1 MSDTA
6 TTSEK
11 PKIDDD
17 FILNQGR
24 TLYRTSKPGHTLIL
38 DRMKK
43 DMDLYDG
50 IFGEKERKYSEF
62 LGADR
67 LFIPKTY
74 TNIHRIAIDVIEAFI
89 QDPEE
94 IVDIRSYKSIPDDIV
109 RITKALINYRL
120 NSHPI
125 DFYKELYEGTIDAIR
140 NMYCVFK
147 VYPKIKTKKVKVPST
162 AQMQLPDGQVVEMV
176 TEKEEEQIVAYEPAL
191 DCVPPE
197 DVLFSSQATWKD
209 YWKYPI
215 VHTYWASRDEL
226 KRQGFKNVDA
236 LPGAKDTDGND
247 VLKYQRR
254 STTGSVFMQDTNV
267 KDQEK
272 VRVYQCWD
280 FLPYEDEGLAS
291 CSYSLL
297 GDASGPSV
305 VGKGWELNEL
315 PYKVSEFESNRPPFV
330 LGLAYPEPHKLPGKS
345 YPQITESLQRETNA
359 QRNQEREAVARDL
372 RKTLII
378 NREANVDLPSLMQRR
393 IGGYTMADGPA
404 NEAVT
409 EVSSSN
415 SAAIGSGAQAR
426 TDQDYYETG
435 LPPNLL
441 GSSNGEDT
449 ATGQTQQL
457 ANANKKIAFVLKNI
471 AYTAVLPALQMLL
484 RLDQTYCSDEF
495 INMVTGRTLG
505 WRVGDDGYP
514 AKEAIQGD
522 FDLMVNIGVNKAAQV
537 NKDLLILDRM
547 NQYNAGLAQQVQ
559 LGVVPVQG
567 PQAVKFANPQK
578 IFESLL
584 RINGHKN
591 VDEHF
596 VTAMPPAPQG
606 GDVPGV
612 ASQTGNVSDTGS
624 AVSQM
629 SPAAPEGLPLG

>member
-1 MSDTA
+1 MSDQ
-6 TTSEK
+6 
-11 PKIDDD
+11 KIEITDE
-17 FILNQGR
+17 FLVSQGQTIFR
-24 TLYRTSKPGHTLIL
+24 GAKSGHDLIM

-43 DMDLYDG
+43 NMDLYDG
-50 IFGEKERKYSEF
+50 KFSEKERKYSEY

-94 IVDIRSYKSIPDDIV
+94 IVDIKSYKSIPDDILK
-109 RITKALINYRL
+109 ITKALINYRL

-140 NMYCVFK
+140 NMYCVYK
-147 VYPKIKTKKVKVPST
+147 VYPRLKTKKVKVPYSN
-162 AQMQLPDGQVVEMV
+162 QMMQEDGTMAEEMA
-176 TEKEEEQIVAYEPAL
+176 EREEEQIVAYEPAME
-191 DCVPPE
+191 CVPPE
-197 DVLFSSQATWKD
+197 DVLFSNSSTWKN
-209 YWKYPI
+209 YWKFPI
-215 VHTYWASRDEL
+215 VHKYKASRDEL

-236 LPGAKDTDGND
+236 LPGGGSENDQLKDQRNSQ
-247 VLKYQRR
+247 YQ
-254 STTGSVFMQDTNV
+254 SPFKEPTNV
-267 KDQEK
+267 QDQQQ
-272 VRVYQCWD
+272 VWVYQYWD
-280 FLPYEDEGLAS
+280 FLPYKDEGLQS

-297 GDASGPSV
+297 GDMNSPSV

-315 PYKVSEFESNRPPFV
+315 PYKVSEFEANRPPFT
-330 LGLAYPEPHKLPGKS
+330 LGLAYPEPHRLPGKA
-345 YPQITESLQRETNA
+345 YPEITESLQKETNA

-372 RKTLII
+372 RKTVYI
-378 NREANVDLPSLMQRR
+378 NKEANVDLPSLLQRR
-393 IGGYTMADGPA
+393 IGGYVMGDGPA
-404 NEAVT
+404 DQAIREIA
-409 EVSSSN
+409 SSN
-415 SAAIGSGAQAR
+415 SATVGAGAQAR

-471 AYTAVLPALQMLL
+471 AYTGILPALQMLL

-522 FDLMVNIGVNKAAQV
+522 FDLQVNIGVNKQAQV
-537 NKDLLILDRM
+537 NKYLLILDRM
-547 NQYNAGLAQQVQ
+547 NQYNAGMAQLVQ
-559 LGVVPVQG
+559 M
-567 PQAVKFANPQK
+567 QAVPLQDAKFANPMK
-578 IFESLL
+578 LFEQLL
-584 RINGHKN
+584 AVNGLKN
-591 VDEHF
+591 FSDYELQAQPP
-596 VTAMPPAPQG
+596 AMPEG
-606 GDVPGV
+606 GGVPGI
-612 ASQTGNVSDTGS
+612 ASQTGNVADAGG

-629 SPAAPEGLPLG
+629 SPAAPEALPLVG